1 MENDSQAGAPRG
13 DAESFDIARE
23 REIYHRVQNDLQG
36 LVTLLHGNILHHP
49 ESARFLQTPL
59 NHLMSVALIYRLRSF
74 KRTLRVNILDLLEAT
89 RERLL
94 PETTLQG
101 LAHRSAEPPLI
112 AENKEVA
119 LALILHQLVS
129 NANKL
134 SQQQVPPGQQPGNQ
148 DRKALISLR
157 IALQAVFVHLEIH
170 NRATA
175 LPPGF
180 DFKRGQGLGDDLE
193 LVRSILPHEGAE
205 LDIYQSGD
213 EVVTELKLSPPVLEA
228 A

>member
-1 MENDSQAGAPRG
+1 MENGSQAGAPRG
-13 DAESFDIARE
+13 KAEGFDIARE
-23 REIYHRVQNDLQG
+23 REIYHRIQNDLQG
-36 LVTLLHGNILHHP
+36 LVTLLHGNILQHP

-74 KRTLRVNILDLLEAT
+74 KRNMRVNILALLEAT

-94 PETTLQG
+94 PETTLQR
-101 LAHRSAEPPLI
+101 LEDSSVEPPLI
-112 AENKEVA
+112 AENKEVV
-119 LALILHQLVS
+119 LALILHQLLS
-129 NANKL
+129 NAIKL
-134 SQQQVPPGQQPGNQ
+134 SLQQAPPGQPPEIEDKNT
-148 DRKALISLR
+148 LISLQLAQQNEF
-157 IALQAVFVHLEIH
+157 IHYEIR

-180 DFKRGQGLGDDLE
+180 DFKRGLGLGDDLE
-193 LVRSILPHEGAE
+193 LVRSILPHDGAE

-228 A
+228 P